1 MPINAC
7 SINGF
12 TINGIRCSSRYS
24 HIIPP
29 ILEED
34 AKPFSIPQ
42 LIPQR
47 WKGEEIEV
55 ESPIE
60 TSAINVT
67 IEFNGIKGSVT
78 HDVDKYNPTV
88 FVTGL
93 TMTLASSNVTI
104 ENLVINKKADYETE
118 FDK

>member
-1 MPINAC
+1 MPINSC

-12 TINGIRCSSRYS
+12 TINGVRCSSRYA
-24 HIIPP
+24 HIVPIPT
-29 ILEED
+29 EEN
-34 AKPFSIPQ
+34 AKPRSIPQ
-42 LIPQR
+42 LIPNR

-60 TSAINVT
+60 TSAINVA

-78 HDVDKYNPTV
+78 HDVDKFSPTV

-93 TMTLASSNVTI
+93 TMSVVNAEVAIDSLA
-104 ENLVINKKADYETE
+104 INKQEGYETE
-118 FDK
+118 FNK